1 MIPGADWILLKGI
14 AIGLLIA
21 APVGPVNVLCA
32 RRAITEG
39 WRSAVVS
46 GLGAAL
52 ADTLFAA
59 AAAFGLVVLVDVLR
73 AHRVALAVLGGVFL
87 LVYGWRT
94 LRAAPPE
101 PGAAPGTA
109 GLLAGFAT
117 TFLLTLTNPITVFS
131 FLGAYVAF
139 GIPAD
144 AHLAAVDA
152 LLVGGVFLGASAWW
166 LLVASAASLL
176 RQRFTR
182 AGFVWT
188 NRIAGL
194 TIIAFGLA
202 ILYAAL
208 APR

>member
-1 MIPGADWILLKGI
+1 
-14 AIGLLIA
+14 
-21 APVGPVNVLCA
+21 
-32 RRAITEG
+32 
-39 WRSAVVS
+39 
-46 GLGAAL
+46 
-52 ADTLFAA
+52 
-59 AAAFGLVVLVDVLR
+59 
-73 AHRVALAVLGGVFL
+73 
-87 LVYGWRT
+87 
-94 LRAAPPE
+94 
-101 PGAAPGTA
+101 
-109 GLLAGFAT
+109 
-117 TFLLTLTNPITVFS
+117 
-131 FLGAYVAF
+131 
-139 GIPAD
+139 
-144 AHLAAVDA
+144 VDA